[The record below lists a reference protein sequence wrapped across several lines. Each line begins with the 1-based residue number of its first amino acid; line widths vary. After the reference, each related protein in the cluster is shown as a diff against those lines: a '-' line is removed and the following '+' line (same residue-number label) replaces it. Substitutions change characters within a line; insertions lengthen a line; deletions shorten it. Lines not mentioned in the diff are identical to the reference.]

1 MLPADRAPVAAPALT
16 PCGMY
21 LAADVVVKTVMI
33 ALAVASPATWTVLL
47 ARGWEVARQARQ
59 LRAARTLLLQA
70 PSRPGENA
78 DASVQEGIARAMLD
92 AIRTELHLS
101 QDLVGRA
108 TEGAGAAAG

>member
-1 MLPADRAPVAAPALT
+1 MRHVPGRRRGGENRDDRA
-16 PCGMY
+16 GSG
-21 LAADVVVKTVMI
+21 I
-33 ALAVASPATWTVLL
+33 AGHLDRTAGQ
-47 ARGWEVARQARQ
+47 GWEVARQARQ
-59 LRAARTLLLQA
+59 LRAARARLLQA